1 MTRLILALV
10 ITLAGFAHA
19 DTVQQKIDQLNAKT
33 GVVLAAWMEVAPA
46 PIQRSNVNP
55 QSDPLYLGV
64 IGWIE
69 IVDGAAVRRNNDI
82 IVKDLGDVVEGV
94 NIEQAYWVGSIPTP
108 LRAET
113 KFLSSRTAGG
123 WAGLTRAAQL
133 SAIQTFCNA
142 VYKGAVAGARDI
154 RDFQCEPVDGSTIR
168 VSGYFNTG
176 AGLTTWERQTW
187 FVKLIDPNGSVVSP
201 YDNVEFHRVVETAS
215 ANQVSASVD
224 TEADEAYAMR
234 LQEQREALQPMA
246 DALLNNYMPGIDPY
260 GYEEHEPRQ
269 IQQPTHESTHR
280 SDWSQFLGGGVVDE
294 SGYIK
299 VAND

>member
-1 MTRLILALV
+1 MTRYILTLV
-10 ITLAGFAHA
+10 IALAGLSHA

-46 PIQRSNVNP
+46 PIQRSNVTP
-55 QSDPLYLGV
+55 EDSPLYLGV

-82 IVKDLGDVVEGV
+82 IVKDLGEVVNEV

-113 KFLSSRTAGG
+113 KFLASRTTGG
-123 WAGLTRAAQL
+123 WGSLTRAAQL
-133 SAIQTFCNA
+133 SAIQGFCNA

-154 RDFQCEPVDGSTIR
+154 REFTCEPVDGSTIR

-187 FVKLIDPNGSVVSP
+187 FVKLLDPNGSVAAP
-201 YDNVEFHRVVETAS
+201 YSNIEFQRVVAE
-215 ANQVSASVD
+215 
-224 TEADEAYAMR
+224 
-234 LQEQREALQPMA
+234 
-246 DALLNNYMPGIDPY
+246 
-260 GYEEHEPRQ
+260 
-269 IQQPTHESTHR
+269 
-280 SDWSQFLGGGVVDE
+280 
-294 SGYIK
+294 
-299 VAND
+299 